1 MSAEGS
7 VVQEAPLLRMRGI
20 EKSFVGVKVLH
31 GVDLECRAG
40 EVHAVMGENG
50 AGKSTLMKVLAGA
63 YAPDAGEIL
72 LDGEPVSFRHAREA
86 QEKGVSI
93 IYQEFNLLP
102 ARTVAQ
108 TVSLGRNPHRG
119 PLGDRRKMEEDTAA
133 LLRTLDAEEQIRPGT
148 LVGDLPVSQQQTVEI
163 AKALSFDARVLVMDE
178 PTAALSA
185 AEADILFGRVRAL
198 RERGLAVI
206 YISHRLREV
215 FELADRITV
224 LKDGRKVGTVAAGEV
239 GPRELVRM
247 MVGRD
252 LDHYY
257 PPRAEPGDIGDVRLR
272 VRGGSVGILRNVD
285 LEVRA
290 GEVVGLAGLQGSG
303 RTEFARAV
311 FGVE

>member
-1 MSAEGS
+1 M
-7 VVQEAPLLRMRGI
+7 
-20 EKSFVGVKVLH
+20 
-31 GVDLECRAG
+31 
-40 EVHAVMGENG
+40 
-50 AGKSTLMKVLAGA
+50 
-63 YAPDAGEIL
+63 
-72 LDGEPVSFRHAREA
+72 
-86 QEKGVSI
+86 
-93 IYQEFNLLP
+93 
-102 ARTVAQ
+102 
-108 TVSLGRNPHRG
+108 
-119 PLGDRRKMEEDTAA
+119 
-133 LLRTLDAEEQIRPGT
+133 
-148 LVGDLPVSQQQTVEI
+148 SQQQTVEI

-257 PPRAEPGDIGDVRLR
+257 PPRAELEDVGAVRLR
-272 VRGGSVGILRNVD
+272 VRGASVGMLRDID
-285 LEVRA
+285 LEVRS

-303 RTEFARAV
+303 RTELARAI
-311 FGVE
+311 FGVEPFESGEVEVDGKPVRIRSPREAIRYRIGFVTEDRKAEGIVPVRSVRENGWLGLRGLGGGCAGRSASAGRARSRS